1 MLAKLHIVTCYRRW
15 FVSVLSR
22 EPYLHATL
30 VVFAHFLTC
39 LSDKGFCID
48 TTNITDWMNPHNREL
63 KRQINRPT
71 QWAQKLSAFSLM
83 TERYKKLWKRL
94 SQRIVEE
101 RCGVPDNLPWGDNER
116 TGGIMIPPFVIQW
129 LVLQNCALS
138 SNFSC
143 AKLFIFSSI
152 L

>member
-1 MLAKLHIVTCYRRW
+1 
-15 FVSVLSR
+15 
-22 EPYLHATL
+22 
-30 VVFAHFLTC
+30 
-39 LSDKGFCID
+39 
-48 TTNITDWMNPHNREL
+48 
-63 KRQINRPT
+63 
-71 QWAQKLSAFSLM
+71 M

-143 AKLFIFSSI
+143 AKLFIFQVFFDFCDKNNADI
-152 L
+152 MKNMRVL